1 MADIKRY
8 WDGSSATAKTGLVL
22 GALLIVAATAGLG
35 RWALDKHYQPL
46 FTGLSEQDASTM
58 VAELDRMKV
67 PYRLE
72 AGGTQILVPQEQV
85 HKTRLQLVGKNL
97 PLHGAVGFEIF
108 NNTDFGMTEFT
119 QKVNYQR
126 ALQGE
131 LTRTIMSLDEVQA
144 ARVHL
149 SLPEST
155 LFKREQGRPKASVT
169 LALKPGR
176 GIARDQVNGIQ
187 RLVAAAVPGI
197 EAGDVTVLDQKG
209 VALSRGA
216 PDGADAGSGGDWQLE
231 TKRQIEDHLARKVS
245 AVLDRS
251 FGPGQ
256 GIVSV
261 DVQLNFDHVKVTTEE
276 VLAGK
281 GVEGAPA
288 GVLVRERQTL
298 RDAPTRARDKA
309 EPAAAEA
316 TVTNTESEYQTGRR
330 VEQIVGTPGSVRRI
344 NVGVVVPRGVSPDRL
359 DRIRQIVAMS
369 AGIDAQRGDGVA
381 VYSLDQMADGAAA
394 LKPTAAVEAT
404 EAAPAALASGAAPAQ
419 DTRQPDAFLPTVLA
433 GLLAIVVAIAL
444 LLAWRRRAARG
455 AVPPAEPRLLAEAQ
469 RQALL
474 LNMQRWL
481 EAPAPAPVRERES
494 LE

>member
-1 MADIKRY
+1 MADIKRF
-8 WDGSSATAKTGLVL
+8 WDGSSASAKAGLVL
-22 GALLIVAATAGLG
+22 GSVLIVAAAVGLG

-46 FTGLSEQDASTM
+46 FTDLSEQDASTM

-155 LFKREQGRPKASVT
+155 PFKREQGRPKASVT

-176 GIARDQVNGIQ
+176 SIAREQVNGIQ

-209 VALSRGA
+209 VALSRA
-216 PDGADAGSGGDWQLE
+216 AAEGADAAGGADWQLE
-231 TKRQIEDHLARKVS
+231 TRRQIEDHLARKVS
-245 AVLDRS
+245 VVLDRT

-261 DVQLNFDHVKVTTEE
+261 DVQLNFDRVKVTTEE
-276 VLAGK
+276 VLPGK
-281 GVEGAPA
+281 GVDGAPA
-288 GVLVRERQTL
+288 GVLVRERQSL
-298 RDAPTRARDKA
+298 REAPARARDKS
-309 EPAAAEA
+309 EPATEA
-316 TVTNTESEYQTGRR
+316 TVTNTESEYQAGRR

-344 NVGVVVPRGVSPDRL
+344 NVGVVVPRGVSADRL
-359 DRIRQIVAMS
+359 ERIRQIVAMS
-369 AGIDAQRGDGVA
+369 AGIDAQRGDGIA
-381 VYSLDQMADGAAA
+381 VYSLDQMADGAPA
-394 LKPTAAVEAT
+394 LKATAPLDSG
-404 EAAPAALASGAAPAQ
+404 AAPASPLSADDAPAQ
-419 DTRQPDAFLPTVLA
+419 DTRERDAAVPYALA
-433 GLLAIVVAIAL
+433 GLLAIVAMISL
-444 LLAWRRRAARG
+444 LVAWRRRTAPAAAPRD
-455 AVPPAEPRLLAEAQ
+455 VPHPLAEAE
-469 RQALL
+469 RQVLL
-474 LNMQRWL
+474 THMQRWL
-481 EAPAPAPVRERES
+481 EAPAAARARES
-494 LE
+494 IE